1 MRKLKHT
8 LIMLRSSD
16 ITNKINLTLTQQ
28 SIATADHTEESAH
41 AQKYYPPQKIINVK
55 LEEKLSHF
63 EQI

>member
-1 MRKLKHT
+1 
-8 LIMLRSSD
+8 MLRSSE